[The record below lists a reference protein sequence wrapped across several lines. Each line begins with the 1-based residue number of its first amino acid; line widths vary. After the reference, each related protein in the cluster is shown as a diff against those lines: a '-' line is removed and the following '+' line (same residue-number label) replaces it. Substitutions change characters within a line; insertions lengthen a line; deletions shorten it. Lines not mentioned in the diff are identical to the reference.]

1 MYKGTLAYII
11 GVAIGDGNL
20 SNPNGRAVRLRIS
33 CDTQYPK
40 LIEKMSSAVQKICPT
55 NKVSFVLKK
64 GKRCG
69 DISCYSNTWPILLG
83 WNVGAK
89 YDQDIHIPEWIRENK
104 KHSIACLKGLIETD
118 GAVYFDRK
126 YKSVIF
132 TSIIKNIAGEVFDII
147 TKLGFKPKIYK
158 VEPKSDD
165 GNIRKTRYNVR
176 LTKNVDKFLKKVKI
190 DKS

>member
-40 LIEKMSSAVQKICPT
+40 LIEKISSAIQVICPT

-64 GKRCG
+64 TARCG
-69 DISCYSNTWPILLG
+69 DISCYSNTWPELLG

-89 YDQDIHIPEWIRENK
+89 YDQNIHIPEWILKNK
-104 KHSIACLKGLIETD
+104 KYSIECLKGLIETD
-118 GAVYFDRK
+118 GAVYMDRD
-126 YKSVIF
+126 YPAVIF
-132 TSIIKNIAGEVFDII
+132 TSIIKSIADEVFEVIK
-147 TKLGFKPKIYK
+147 KLGF
-158 VEPKSDD
+158 EPKMYTVQPKSAS
-165 GNIRKTRYNVR
+165 GAKRHVRYNVR
-176 LTKNVDKFLKKVKI
+176 LTKNVAQFLKTVPI

>member
-1 MYKGTLAYII
+1 MYRGTLAYII

-40 LIEKMSSAVQKICPT
+40 LIEKMSVAIQEICPT

-69 DISCYSNTWPILLG
+69 DISCYSNTWPELLG

-89 YDQDIHIPEWIRENK
+89 YPQNIHIPEWILKNK
-104 KHSIACLKGLIETD
+104 KYSIECLKGLIETD
-118 GAVYFDRK
+118 GAVYMDRN
-126 YKSVIF
+126 YRAIIF
-132 TSIIKNIAGEVFDII
+132 TSIIKNIADEVFEII
-147 TKLGFKPKIYK
+147 KKLDFDPKIYT
-158 VEPKSDD
+158 VQPKSSP
-165 GNIRKTRYNVR
+165 GAKRHVRYNVR
-176 LTKNVDKFLKKVKI
+176 LTKNVARFLKVVPI